1 MTSHGKKVII
11 SSAIVAAI
19 AAFVLG
25 IRRSRDAETP
35 AERHAA

>member
-1 MTSHGKKVII
+1 MTHGKKVII

-25 IRRSRDAETP
+25 IRRSRDAEAP
-35 AERHAA
+35 ADRQAA

>member
-1 MTSHGKKVII
+1 MAHGKKVII

-25 IRRSRDAETP
+25 IRRSRDAESP
-35 AERHAA
+35 ADRQAA